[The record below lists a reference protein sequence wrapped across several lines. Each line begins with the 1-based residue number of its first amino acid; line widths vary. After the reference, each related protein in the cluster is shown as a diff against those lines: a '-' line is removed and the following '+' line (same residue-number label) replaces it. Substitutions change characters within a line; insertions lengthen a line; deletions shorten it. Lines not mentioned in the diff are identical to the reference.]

1 MEFPFSDMDW
11 LDTASNTLDLAIQK
25 GLYTEFSHLK
35 SDLDRIRFIHNHR
48 TNLLSNTFERY
59 LSSTS
64 SSCLTKNA
72 TTAINF
78 RKKGNDYFVEKD
90 LSRAAWCYRA
100 SIALSTINSQDM
112 ALSYGNLSA
121 VLFELNHYH
130 ESIRAIQLANDF
142 YPNELKFKL
151 VFRRAACYHKLNDP
165 ERSAYELKIC
175 RDLIKKTA
183 GLDRKKIDSF
193 CKEMDQLSRQI
204 AILNKRKE
212 EELQQQQ
219 QPTTSYK
226 NLDDLVQ
233 NSPTPTETIATCLL
247 KSTEEKTTDEFCP
260 PSPPSP
266 PRSMILIDE
275 SKLLLNGPNK
285 YIPCAS
291 STVRVSYSKDK
302 GRHIVAN
309 QDIPSDALILNE
321 RPYACLLLP
330 KFAYTYCDHCLTA
343 IVIPYVC
350 PQCSHVL
357 FCSEHCQQRALASY
371 HQYECKHIHILKTLG
386 IAFLAYRTLT
396 ITDHETLW
404 TTITQT
410 TIPNDNEEQNNNIN
424 NNNNNNNNN
433 NIYKSDYSSIQKLI
447 THTEQMSIDDLFHY
461 SLTAYLLSEIIK
473 STNFLRCNQIK
484 KRDTEQILLAS
495 ILLKHIQQMICNA
508 QTISITKTNQ
518 NDDIIFDND
527 DDHDEITKRFASAIF
542 PTCALMNH
550 SCVPNI
556 RCVFDQ
562 GYLRVYT
569 AKTIRQGEEI
579 LNCYGPQKSLM
590 SSIEQRQNVLLE
602 QYFTSA
608 TRKLHNPKTTT
619 TTTMSNSTDQSQSQS
634 LIVHDSQQTNDIT
647 RFYLTTSD
655 KLLEAKRIFSQG
667 LSSYT
672 HNHSSWE
679 QSFKLLNDSIRLY
692 EQILREINLD
702 TVNLYEYIASIYND
716 RNQFEYTCM
725 YLNKCISILKMN
737 LSTSCSST
745 TILLVDVLR
754 KYAQTLFNCRKFDDA
769 RRTIIEAQILLDQMT
784 STSTISISEDEKRT
798 IGVLQTIED
807 LKAKCDLCLG

>member
-212 EELQQQQ
+212 EEEEEQQQQQ

-433 NIYKSDYSSIQKLI
+433 NIYKSDYASIQKLI

-602 QYFTSA
+602 QYFFKCQCEGCSEVQKPQIET
-608 TRKLHNPKTTT
+608 L
-619 TTTMSNSTDQSQSQS
+619 
-634 LIVHDSQQTNDIT
+634 TNG
-647 RFYLTTSD
+647 
-655 KLLEAKRIFSQG
+655 E
-667 LSSYT
+667 
-672 HNHSSWE
+672 N
-679 QSFKLLNDSIRLY
+679 
-692 EQILREINLD
+692 
-702 TVNLYEYIASIYND
+702 
-716 RNQFEYTCM
+716 
-725 YLNKCISILKMN
+725 
-737 LSTSCSST
+737 
-745 TILLVDVLR
+745 
-754 KYAQTLFNCRKFDDA
+754 
-769 RRTIIEAQILLDQMT
+769 
-784 STSTISISEDEKRT
+784 
-798 IGVLQTIED
+798 
-807 LKAKCDLCLG
+807 

>member
-1 MEFPFSDMDW
+1 MESPFSDMDW

-48 TNLLSNTFERY
+48 SSLLSNTFERY

-64 SSCLTKNA
+64 SSLTKNA

-78 RKKGNDYFVEKD
+78 RKKGNDYFVNKN

-100 SIALSTINSQDM
+100 SIALSIINSQDM

-193 CKEMDQLSRQI
+193 CKEMDQLSGQI
-204 AILNKRKE
+204 ALLNKRKE
-212 EELQQQQ
+212 EEQHQEQEH
-219 QPTTSYK
+219 TKSYK
-226 NLDDLVQ
+226 NLDDLIQ
-233 NSPTPTETIATCLL
+233 HSQTPTETLATCLL
-247 KSTEEKTTDEFCP
+247 KSTEEKIDNEFCP

-266 PRSMILIDE
+266 PRSVFLINE
-275 SKLLLNGPNK
+275 SNLLLHGPNEHV
-285 YIPCAS
+285 PCAS
-291 STVRVSYSKDK
+291 TTLNVAYSKDK
-302 GRHIVAN
+302 GRHIIAN
-309 QDIPSDALILNE
+309 QDIPSDSLILNE

-330 KFAYTYCDHCLTA
+330 KFAYTYCDHCLTS

-371 HQYECKHIHILKTLG
+371 HQYECKHIHVLKTLG

-410 TIPNDNEEQNNNIN
+410 TIPNENEIKTNF
-424 NNNNNNNNN
+424 
-433 NIYKSDYSSIQKLI
+433 YKSDYFSIQKLI

-473 STNFLRCNQIK
+473 STNFLQCNQIK

-518 NDDIIFDND
+518 IDEIIFDNED
-527 DDHDEITKRFASAIF
+527 DQDEITKRFASAIF

-569 AKTIRQGEEI
+569 ARSIRQGEEI
-579 LNCYGPQKSLM
+579 LNCYGPQKTLM
-590 SSIEQRQNVLLE
+590 PSTEQRQNVLFE
-602 QYFTSA
+602 QYFF
-608 TRKLHNPKTTT
+608 KCQCEGCIDMIK
-619 TTTMSNSTDQSQSQS
+619 
-634 LIVHDSQQTNDIT
+634 
-647 RFYLTTSD
+647 
-655 KLLEAKRIFSQG
+655 SQG
-667 LSSYT
+667 
-672 HNHSSWE
+672 
-679 QSFKLLNDSIRLY
+679 D
-692 EQILREINLD
+692 
-702 TVNLYEYIASIYND
+702 
-716 RNQFEYTCM
+716 
-725 YLNKCISILKMN
+725 KMTN
-737 LSTSCSST
+737 GE
-745 TILLVDVLR
+745 
-754 KYAQTLFNCRKFDDA
+754 N
-769 RRTIIEAQILLDQMT
+769 
-784 STSTISISEDEKRT
+784 
-798 IGVLQTIED
+798 
-807 LKAKCDLCLG
+807 

>member
-1 MEFPFSDMDW
+1 MESPFSDMDW

-48 TNLLSNTFERY
+48 TSLLSNTFERY
-59 LSSTS
+59 LSST

-100 SIALSTINSQDM
+100 SIALSTSNSQDM

-130 ESIRAIQLANDF
+130 ESIRAIQLANDY
-142 YPNELKFKL
+142 YPTELKFKL
-151 VFRRAACYHKLNDP
+151 VFRRAACYHKLSDP

-175 RDLIKKTA
+175 RDLIKRTA

-212 EELQQQQ
+212 EEAEEKQEPQ
-219 QPTTSYK
+219 TMSYK
-226 NLDDLVQ
+226 NLDDLIQ
-233 NSPTPTETIATCLL
+233 NSPTPTETIVACLS
-247 KSTEEKTTDEFCP
+247 KSTEEKATNEFCP

-266 PRSMILIDE
+266 PRSTILVDE
-275 SKLLLNGPNK
+275 SKLLLNGSNK
-285 YIPCAS
+285 YVPCAS
-291 STVRVSYSKDK
+291 STLRVANSKDK

-309 QDIPSDALILNE
+309 QDIPSDVLVLNE

-330 KFAYTYCDHCLTA
+330 KFAYTYCDHCLTS

-410 TIPNDNEEQNNNIN
+410 TIPNDNEEQNK
-424 NNNNNNNNN
+424 
-433 NIYKSDYSSIQKLI
+433 IYKSDYVSIQKLI

-518 NDDIIFDND
+518 MDDIIFDND
-527 DDHDEITKRFASAIF
+527 DDRDEVTKRFASAIF

-556 RCVFDQ
+556 RCIFDQ
-562 GYLRVYT
+562 GHLRVYT
-569 AKTIRQGEEI
+569 AKPIRQGEEI

-590 SSIEQRQNVLLE
+590 PSIEQRQNVLLE
-602 QYFTSA
+602 QYF
-608 TRKLHNPKTTT
+608 
-619 TTTMSNSTDQSQSQS
+619 
-634 LIVHDSQQTNDIT
+634 
-647 RFYLTTSD
+647 
-655 KLLEAKRIFSQG
+655 
-667 LSSYT
+667 
-672 HNHSSWE
+672 
-679 QSFKLLNDSIRLY
+679 FKCQC
-692 EQILREINLD
+692 EGCVEIIKPH
-702 TVNLYEYIASIYND
+702 VEPIANGE
-716 RNQFEYTCM
+716 N
-725 YLNKCISILKMN
+725 
-737 LSTSCSST
+737 
-745 TILLVDVLR
+745 
-754 KYAQTLFNCRKFDDA
+754 
-769 RRTIIEAQILLDQMT
+769 
-784 STSTISISEDEKRT
+784 
-798 IGVLQTIED
+798 
-807 LKAKCDLCLG
+807 